1 MSIRTATPSPLSGWL
16 KPALW
21 IPWQDRT
28 GRFSPMHGLV
38 FFALLLPGAIIAV
51 RWSLGEYQPRPV
63 NQVVHETGLWA
74 IRILFVS
81 LAVTPLRAM
90 LGMPKLIAV
99 RRMIGVTAFVYVLVH
114 LLLYALDEN
123 FRLLKV
129 VTEIL
134 VRYYLLIGFCALMLL
149 ATLTWT
155 STGAAIRRLGGRHWQ
170 NVHRLVYIAAV
181 LSVAHHFMQSKVDVT
196 EPTIMTGLL
205 IWLGLYRLVS
215 KRPTTPPLV
224 VALLVMA
231 VGAALLTVAAEAAY
245 YELFTGIDGTR
256 VLEGNLIPPWEQAR
270 PAWKVLAIL
279 LGSVVGAGL
288 WRRFVTRRNR
298 APSRA
303 AQQ

>member
-1 MSIRTATPSPLSGWL
+1 MSIRTATKSPLSGWL

-28 GRFSPMHGLV
+28 GRFSALHGTAFL
-38 FFALLLPGAIIAV
+38 ALLLPGAIIAV

-63 NQVVHETGLWA
+63 NEVVHQTGLWA

-81 LAVTPLRAM
+81 LAITPLRAM

-99 RRMIGVTAFVYVLVH
+99 RRMIGVAAFAYVLVH

-123 FRLLKV
+123 FHLPKV
-129 VTEIL
+129 ATEIL

-149 ATLTWT
+149 ATLAWT
-155 STGAAIRRLGGRHWQ
+155 STGPAIRRLGGGHWQ
-170 NVHRLVYIAAV
+170 NVHRLVYVAAV
-181 LSVAHHFMQSKVDVT
+181 LAVAHHFMQSKVDVT

-205 IWLGLYRLVS
+205 VWLMLYRLLS
-215 KRPTTPPLV
+215 RRPTTPPSIGLLLGMALV
-224 VALLVMA
+224 
-231 VGAALLTVAAEAAY
+231 AALLTVAAEAAY
-245 YELFTGIDGTR
+245 YELFTGIDGMR
-256 VLEGNLIPPWEQAR
+256 VLEANLIPPWDQAR

-279 LGSVVGAGL
+279 VGSVAGAAS
-288 WRRFVTRRNR
+288 WRRLVTRRKPVR
-298 APSRA
+298 SGA